1 MTHNN
6 EFIDTLLYFQS
17 GNKQSDAKEKCGMR
31 QAFAEVFILLEHFD
45 NSIKRLIPKSFVM
58 YLYDNMDAAWRG
70 RIDFTKKLNDMELLK
85 ETRVLLSL
93 IYRDF
98 VCTDEERKEL
108 VEADRSEL
116 KKAGMEHKDMSLREL
131 FKVSY

>member
-45 NSIKRLIPKSFVM
+45 IRPLSGSIGLLLHKRKS
-58 YLYDNMDAAWRG
+58 
-70 RIDFTKKLNDMELLK
+70 TCLLP
-85 ETRVLLSL
+85 
-93 IYRDF
+93 
-98 VCTDEERKEL
+98 
-108 VEADRSEL
+108 
-116 KKAGMEHKDMSLREL
+116 
-131 FKVSY
+131 